1 MTRRRYTVTYAV
13 SLDVPTTEQDRH
25 DLLTVFQTEITQ
37 LIGRDELKLF
47 AHTRTKTA

>member
-1 MTRRRYTVTYAV
+1 MT
-13 SLDVPTTEQDRH
+13 SLYVQVQNARH